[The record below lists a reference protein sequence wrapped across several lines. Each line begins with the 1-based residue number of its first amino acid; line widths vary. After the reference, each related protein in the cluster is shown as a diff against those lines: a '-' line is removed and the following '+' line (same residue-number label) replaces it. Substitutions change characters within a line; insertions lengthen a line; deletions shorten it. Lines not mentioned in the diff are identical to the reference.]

1 MRTIEYVVF
10 ERVNGKYVE
19 THRNANELDVYTD
32 LSRDVCAKKI
42 HQASYIKSI
51 KHVCNYDGTR
61 TYIIFYD
68 NNVKREY
75 TVKA

>member
-1 MRTIEYVVF
+1 MRNIEYVTYSK
-10 ERVNGKYVE
+10 ENGKWVE
-19 THRNANELDVYTD
+19 TYRNANKADVYED

-42 HQASYIKSI
+42 HLASYIKSI

-61 TYIIFYD
+61 TYTVLYN

>member
-1 MRTIEYVVF
+1 MRKIEYVAF
-10 ERVNGKYVE
+10 EKKGNKWVE
-19 THRNANELDVYTD
+19 IHRNGNELDVYTD

-42 HQASYIKSI
+42 HQTSYIRSI
-51 KHVCNYDGTR
+51 KHNCNYDGTR
-61 TYIIFYD
+61 TYTVLYD

>member
-1 MRTIEYVVF
+1 MRKIEYVAF
-10 ERVNGKYVE
+10 EKKGNKWVE
-19 THRNANELDVYTD
+19 THRNGNELDVYTD

-42 HQASYIKSI
+42 HQASCIRSI
-51 KHVCNYDGTR
+51 KHNCNYDGTR
-61 TYIIFYD
+61 TYTVLYD